1 MYIVCP
7 LDWRGLTTIQEESIA
22 LSQSYKGRHND
33 LPYFIISPFARTSL
47 WHGTSGANEFLCSA
61 LPTARGL
68 LQPTFIV
75 ILSICGKNSTIYLT
89 DMGPAER
96 CSLPDMHCISR
107 EKQSVKLLP
116 ELQACLLLWWGQLRS
131 RCHSLCNLVILI
143 ANENEDFHPWSGDR
157 SSPTIKWSNDVDMIC
172 RFFMMWLNTSTILH
186 VICRD

>member
-1 MYIVCP
+1 MEEASLSLLPKGFDKHNPDCMILSVALKYKNDNTI
-7 LDWRGLTTIQEESIA
+7 LLTSDNMLQSRASGLGITTIFSCEPKA
-22 LSQSYKGRHND
+22 Y
-33 LPYFIISPFARTSL
+33 PPTSPFARTTL

-116 ELQACLLLWWGQLRS
+116 ELQACLLL
-131 RCHSLCNLVILI
+131 
-143 ANENEDFHPWSGDR
+143 
-157 SSPTIKWSNDVDMIC
+157 
-172 RFFMMWLNTSTILH
+172 
-186 VICRD
+186 